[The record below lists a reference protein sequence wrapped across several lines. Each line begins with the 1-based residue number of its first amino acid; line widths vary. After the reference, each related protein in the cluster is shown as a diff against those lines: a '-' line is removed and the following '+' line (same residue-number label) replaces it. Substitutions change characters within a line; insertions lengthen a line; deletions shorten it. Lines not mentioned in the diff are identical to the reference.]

1 MSPREIP
8 KSIGRYEVIRRLG
21 HGGMGIVYL
30 GRDPRIGRQ
39 VAIKLLHL
47 DDVRERFLQE
57 AQSAGRLAHRNIV
70 TIFDYGDHDGQ
81 PFIVMEFIEGTTL
94 ADHIRSRSPFPQA
107 RKLEIIEHLSSGLD
121 YAHDEGLVHR
131 DVKPANI
138 MIGLDGV
145 VKILDFG
152 IARVTDSGLTQA
164 GVMMGTPNYMSP
176 EQVEGK
182 EVDRRSDIFAVGLV
196 LYELLAYQQAFA
208 GETAHVVMNAIVRKP
223 PAPLAAACPGLDPAI
238 ERIVIRALQKD
249 PAKRYQTLAQMAV
262 DIAKAR
268 ERAGVARSSPT
279 GDQPTVTM
287 LTPHPTPSSR
297 RTTPRLGTNRDVL
310 AKKRLERIE
319 SHLDDAQRAFDS
331 QDYGAALECCEQA
344 ALLDPDDVR
353 VLELLERTREAL
365 DGQKIAALVA
375 EAQAALLRDDV
386 QHASRLVAQ
395 ALQIDT
401 NSPEARAV
409 EGEIA
414 DLEARRREVE
424 QQQAAIAA
432 AMTRARTALAEGNFQ
447 AAIRAADEALIH
459 DPDNLEAREL
469 RSQAFA
475 ALEQQ
480 RQRDEHDRAAR
491 AAVNAQRR
499 EFSRGQHREAIAA
512 LEAFAPGHELVTAAL
527 AELRAVLAGA
537 EQRKREAEERR
548 LRDEAEA
555 EQRRQAEQRW
565 VARQF
570 EVARSAID
578 SGEFKEAIDVLEHV
592 QQVAP
597 GTGGLTALL
606 EEAHARQAA
615 LEAEAARRRQ
625 VAHHLSRAASA
636 RAAGRLPDAL
646 SQVEAALRLSPDLA
660 EALQER
666 ELVVAAIDAARE
678 RQALDAAAAQ
688 AVASARA
695 RFEAGDHRAAIDQLE
710 AYRPSHGD
718 VSRAIKDLQAKL
730 ADIERQREQ
739 AQARALLDA
748 LRAALGRARA
758 ALDEDNIAA
767 TLQALDEAS
776 ALDPTNAEGA
786 NLRAQALERQGQ
798 LETIEREVAR
808 GRQALANLD
817 LELAA
822 TIAREALAIDSK
834 HKAARALTIDVTAA
848 VEDARRREEERAAQR
863 RAEAERAAREKRIA
877 DQIFAAQQEL
887 TAGGFSQ
894 AIDRL
899 RRLVKAEGTTSEID
913 ALLQQAIDRQVA
925 ADREARLQKEIAELL
940 ADARRRID
948 EKDWSGAEKRLEKV
962 LALEPANAGARQ
974 AREALNTLRESH
986 RREEEA
992 RARVE
997 AEART
1002 VALERDIREQA
1013 VLARTHIQQRQFKKA
1028 IKVIDAARQR
1038 LSDLP
1043 AADELAA
1050 ELDAIVAQ
1058 ARHEQESPAHKSGAA
1073 LGGTWKAAAAVGVVV
1088 VGATAVWFATRSSS
1102 NPPSPPDQPPAVTSV
1117 ATSVPAAPAPAS
1129 APASVEVP
1137 ATPSADVRTA
1147 DVSSVIE
1154 RVRVLVRQGNLA
1166 EAARV
1171 VAAVPPAAAGDPALE
1186 NQSKELVNLATSRME
1201 IAKRNADRAGRPNKP
1216 AYEDARAHEGTAEAR
1231 KRESRMRPAV
1241 EEYLTAEKLFLE
1253 AARAPQIAAVTSTPT
1268 TIPAVTQP
1276 ATVAPTVAPSITSST
1291 ASSTPTTIPAAPSAP
1306 AIDQATAV
1314 RVLNEYGQVARAL
1327 DLTVLQNSYPLLS
1340 FGATAKLRFDAL
1352 KKNYSYCDY
1361 TFSNVKIAFST
1372 ATDASVGADVV
1383 EACKPRIA
1391 VPAKPLN
1398 AVMQFTLRKAANG
1411 AWTVASVVGPS

>member
-8 KSIGRYEVIRRLG
+8 KSIGRYEVVRRLG

-39 VAIKLLHL
+39 VAIKLLHM

-196 LYELLAYQQAFA
+196 LYELLAYQQAFS

-262 DIAKAR
+262 DIARAR
-268 ERAGVARSSPT
+268 ERAGVARSPT

-287 LTPHPTPSSR
+287 ATPHPTPASR
-297 RTTPRLGTNRDVL
+297 RTTPRGTNTSRDML

-319 SHLDDAQRAFDS
+319 SHLLDAQRAFDS
-331 QDYGAALECCEQA
+331 HDYPAALECCEQA
-344 ALLDPDDVR
+344 ALLDPDETR
-353 VLELLERTREAL
+353 VLELLERTREML
-365 DGQKIAALVA
+365 DAQKVAALVA
-375 EAQAALLRDDV
+375 EAEASLLRDDV
-386 QHASRLVAQ
+386 AHASQLVAQ

-409 EGEIA
+409 EAEIIEI
-414 DLEARRREVE
+414 EARRRQAEE
-424 QQQAAIAA
+424 QQAAIAS
-432 AMTRARTALAEGNFQ
+432 AMGRARTALSEGNLQ
-447 AAIRAADEALIH
+447 AAIRFAGEALIH
-459 DPDNLEAREL
+459 DPDHAEAREL
-469 RSQAFA
+469 QSQGFA

-491 AAVNAQRR
+491 AIVNAQKR

-512 LEAFAPGHELVTAAL
+512 LEAFAPQHDLVTTAL
-527 AELRAVLAGA
+527 AELRGELAGA

-555 EQRRQAEQRW
+555 EQRRQAEERW
-565 VARQF
+565 VARQL

-578 SGEFKEAIDVLEHV
+578 SGEFNEAIDTLEHV
-592 QQVAP
+592 QRVAP
-597 GTGGLTALL
+597 GAAGLAALL
-606 EEAHARQAA
+606 EEAHAAQAA
-615 LEAEAARRRQ
+615 VEAEAARRRQ
-625 VAHHLSRAASA
+625 VTEHLGRAASA

-646 SQVEAALRLSPDLA
+646 SQVEAALQLSPDLP
-660 EALQER
+660 EALTER
-666 ELVVAAIDAARE
+666 ALVVAAMDALRE
-678 RQALDAAAAQ
+678 QQAADAAAAQ
-688 AVASARA
+688 AVASARVK
-695 RFEAGDHRAAIDQLE
+695 FDAGDHRAAIDQLE
-710 AYRPSHGD
+710 AYRPAHLD
-718 VSRAIKDLQAKL
+718 VSRALKDLQAKL

-748 LRAALGRARA
+748 LRGALARARA
-758 ALDEDNIAA
+758 ALDQDNTAA
-767 TLQALDEAS
+767 ALQALDEAS

-786 NLRAQALERQGQ
+786 NLRAQVLERQDQ

-817 LELAA
+817 LELAS
-822 TIAREALAIDSK
+822 TIAREALAIDPK

-848 VEDARRREEERAAQR
+848 VEEARRREEEQAARR
-863 RAEAERAAREKRIA
+863 RAEAERTAREKRIA
-877 DQIFAAQQEL
+877 DQVFAAQQEL
-887 TAGGFSQ
+887 TSGNFSQ

-925 ADREARLQKEIAELL
+925 ADREARLQKEIVEVL

-948 EKDWSGAEKRLEKV
+948 EKDWDGAEKRIERV
-962 LALEPANAGARQ
+962 FSLEPGHAGARQ

-992 RARVE
+992 RARE
-997 AEART
+997 ESEARAA
-1002 VALERDIREQA
+1002 ALERDIRDQMAQA
-1013 VLARTHIQQRQFKKA
+1013 RAHIQQRQFKKA
-1028 IKVIDAARQR
+1028 IKVVDAAREQLIG
-1038 LSDLP
+1038 LSEPD
-1043 AADELAA
+1043 ALAA
-1050 ELDAIVAQ
+1050 ELDVIVAQ
-1058 ARHEQESPAHKSGAA
+1058 ARREQESPASASGPRSGVWKIAA
-1073 LGGTWKAAAAVGVVV
+1073 AAAAVLVAAAV
-1088 VGATAVWFATRSSS
+1088 VWFATRTPSA
-1102 NPPSPPDQPPAVTSV
+1102 PPTPPDQASV
-1117 ATSVPAAPAPAS
+1117 ATSVATTVPPVPAPTTVA
-1129 APASVEVP
+1129 VP
-1137 ATPSADVRTA
+1137 TVPSGDGLKP
-1147 DVSSVIE
+1147 DVSSLIE
-1154 RVRVLVRQGNLA
+1154 RVRGLVRQGNLA

-1171 VAAVPPAAAGDPALE
+1171 VAAAPPTAAADPAVA
-1186 NQSKELVNLATSRME
+1186 NQSEELVNLATARMDT
-1201 IAKRNADRAGRPNKP
+1201 AKRAAERAGRPNKS
-1216 AYEDARAHEGTAEAR
+1216 AYDDARAHEGTANAR

-1241 EEYLTAEKLFLE
+1241 EEYLTAEKLFLD
-1253 AARAPQIAAVTSTPT
+1253 AARAPQIAAATSAAT
-1268 TIPAVTQP
+1268 TIPAVGQP
-1276 ATVAPTVAPSITSST
+1276 PTVAPTVAPSITST
-1291 ASSTPTTIPAAPSAP
+1291 ASSSTPTTTTVPAASNAP

-1314 RVLNEYGQVARAL
+1314 RLLDDYGKAARGL
-1327 DLTVLQNSYPLLS
+1327 DLVVLQQNFPLLTI
-1340 FGATAKLRFDAL
+1340 GATAKLRFDAL
-1352 KKNYSYCDY
+1352 KKTYSFCDY

-1372 ATDASVGADVV
+1372 ATEASIGADVV

-1391 VPAKPLN
+1391 VPARPLN
-1398 AVMQFTLRKAANG
+1398 AVMQFTLRKTASG
-1411 AWTVASVVGPS
+1411 WTVLSVVGPS